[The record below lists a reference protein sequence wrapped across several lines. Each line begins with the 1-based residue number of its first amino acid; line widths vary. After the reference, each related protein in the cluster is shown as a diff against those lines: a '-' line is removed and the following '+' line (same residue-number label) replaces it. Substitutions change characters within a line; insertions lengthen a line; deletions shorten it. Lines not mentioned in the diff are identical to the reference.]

1 MPYCSSCG
9 NLVDERDLFCAKC
22 GKEQPM
28 RAAPPPSP
36 PPYAADPLH
45 GVSARTASI
54 LCYVPVVG
62 WVVAVV
68 VLASRRFR
76 LDGTVRFHAFQ
87 GLYLFAAWLV
97 VNWAIR
103 PIFQSIGDPMYR
115 LDRVLELVLLGASIF
130 MMVKTSHEQVYSLP
144 IVGDLAHRSATEN

>member
-1 MPYCSSCG
+1 M
-9 NLVDERDLFCAKC
+9 
-22 GKEQPM
+22 Q
-28 RAAPPPSP
+28 
-36 PPYAADPLH
+36 
-45 GVSARTASI
+45 GVSPRTASV

-68 VLASRRFR
+68 VLASKRFR

-103 PIFQSIGDPMYR
+103 PIFAAIGEPMYR
-115 LDRVLELVLLGASIF
+115 VDRLLELVLLGASIF

-144 IVGDLAHRSATEN
+144 ILGDLAHRSATEH

>member
-1 MPYCSSCG
+1 M
-9 NLVDERDLFCAKC
+9 
-22 GKEQPM
+22 
-28 RAAPPPSP
+28 
-36 PPYAADPLH
+36 
-45 GVSARTASI
+45 SARTASI

-62 WVVAVV
+62 WIAAVV

-76 LDGTVRFHAFQ
+76 LNGTVRFHAFQ

-103 PIFQSIGDPMYR
+103 PIFQAMGDPLYR
-115 LDRVLELVLLGASIF
+115 LDRLLEAVLLGASIF

-144 IVGDLAHRSATEN
+144 IVGDLAHRSAMES

>member
-1 MPYCSSCG
+1 MPYCNSCG
-9 NLVDERDLFCAKC
+9 NQVHDRDLFCAKC
-22 GKEQPM
+22 GSQQPV
-28 RAAPPPSP
+28 RTPPLPPPQ
-36 PPYAADPLH
+36 AVDPLQ
-45 GVSARTASI
+45 GMSARTASI

-62 WVVAVV
+62 WIAAVV

-76 LDGTVRFHAFQ
+76 LNGTVRFHAFQ

-103 PIFQSIGDPMYR
+103 PIFQAMGDPLYR
-115 LDRVLELVLLGASIF
+115 LDRLLEAVLLGASIF

-144 IVGDLAHRSATEN
+144 IVGDLAHRSAMES

>member
-1 MPYCSSCG
+1 MPYCNSCG
-9 NLVDERDLFCAKC
+9 NQVHDRDLFCAKC
-22 GKEQPM
+22 GKEQPT
-28 RAAPPPSP
+28 RAVPPPP
-36 PPYAADPLH
+36 PPPVADPLH
-45 GVSARTASI
+45 GVSPRTASI

-62 WVVAVV
+62 WVIAVV

-76 LDGTVRFHAFQ
+76 MDPKVRFHAFQ

-103 PIFQSIGDPMYR
+103 PIFQAMGDPFYR
-115 LDRVLELVLLGASIF
+115 IDRILELLLLAASVF

-144 IVGDLAHRSATEN
+144 ILGDLAHRSATEN

>member
-1 MPYCSSCG
+1 MPFCNSCG
-9 NLVDERDLFCAKC
+9 NQVHDRDVFCAKC
-22 GKEQPM
+22 GTRQALH
-28 RAAPPPSP
+28 AALPPPP
-36 PPYAADPLH
+36 PVDPLQ
-45 GVSARTASI
+45 GVSPRTASI

-68 VLASRRFR
+68 VLASKRFR

-103 PIFQSIGDPMYR
+103 PIFQAFGDPVFR

-130 MMVKTSHEQVYSLP
+130 MMVKTSHEQMYSLP
-144 IVGDLAHRSATEN
+144 ILGDLAHRSATEH

>member
-1 MPYCSSCG
+1 MH
-9 NLVDERDLFCAKC
+9 
-22 GKEQPM
+22 
-28 RAAPPPSP
+28 APPPP
-36 PPYAADPLH
+36 PPIQVDPLH

-76 LDGTVRFHAFQ
+76 MDGTVRFHAFQ

-103 PIFQSIGDPMYR
+103 PIFQAMGDPLYR
-115 LDRVLELVLLGASIF
+115 LDRVLELLLLGASVF